1 MKLRSAYLASAL
13 VLAAVITAP
22 ASAQQTDWSK
32 RVTLSTMGGH
42 VLGNPLAK
50 NRLVE
55 YVSYTCNHC
64 AAFEV
69 ASKTPLKSGYITKGH
84 VSAEVRNY
92 VRDAVDFTAALL
104 ARCGGRTKFFGNHN
118 ALMAS
123 QNIWL
128 KTVQSTSPEV
138 QKTWYQGEINARLKK
153 IAADVGFYG
162 IIAKRGITK
171 AQANVCL
178 ADKDAQDKILAMTK
192 YGTETVKIT
201 GTPSFTIN
209 DKLLDAVHSW
219 PTLQPALAAL
229 PLK

>member
-1 MKLRSAYLASAL
+1 MKYRSAYLASAL
-13 VLAAVITAP
+13 TAAAAMISP

-32 RVTLSTMGGH
+32 RVTQSSIGGH
-42 VLGNPLAK
+42 VMGNPLAK

-55 YVSYTCNHC
+55 YVSYTCSHC
-64 AAFEV
+64 ADFEV
-69 ASKTPLKSGYITKGH
+69 ASKIPLKSQFIAKGN

-92 VRDAVDFTAALL
+92 VRDAVDFTAAVL

-123 QNIWL
+123 QDKWL
-128 KTVQSTSPEV
+128 KTVMATPQDV
-138 QKTWYQGEINARLKK
+138 QKTWYEGDLNGRLVK
-153 IAADVGFYG
+153 IANAVGFYP
-162 IIAKRGITK
+162 IMAKRGITK

-192 YGTETVKIT
+192 YGTEVVKIT

-209 DKLLDAVHSW
+209 DKLLDKVHSW
-219 PTLQPALAAL
+219 PALQPALAAL
-229 PLK
+229 PTK

>member
-13 VLAAVITAP
+13 ATAIVMIAP
-22 ASAQQTDWSK
+22 ASAQQSDWAK
-32 RVTLSTMGGH
+32 RVTVSSTGGH
-42 VLGNPLAK
+42 VLGNPLAQ

-69 ASKTPLKSGYITKGH
+69 ASKGPLKSGYIAKGD
-84 VSAEVRNY
+84 VSTEVRNY

-123 QNIWL
+123 QGVWL

-138 QKTWYQGEINARLKK
+138 QKTWYEGDTNARLRK

-162 IIAKRGITK
+162 IMSKRGISK
-171 AQANVCL
+171 AEANTCL
-178 ADKDAQDKILAMTK
+178 ADKESQDQILAMTK
-192 YGTETVKIT
+192 YGAETVKIT
-201 GTPSFTIN
+201 GTPSFTMN
-209 DKLLDAVHSW
+209 GKLLDKVHSW
-219 PTLQPALAAL
+219 PALQPVLAAL
-229 PLK
+229 PTK

>member
-1 MKLRSAYLASAL
+1 MKLRSAYLASAIL
-13 VLAAVITAP
+13 TAAAMSAP
-22 ASAQQTDWSK
+22 ASAQQTDWTK
-32 RVTLSTMGGH
+32 RVTMSPMGGH

-69 ASKTPLKSGYITKGH
+69 ASKTPLKSGFIAKGH
-84 VSAEVRNY
+84 VSTEVRNY
-92 VRDAVDFTAALL
+92 VRDAVDFTAATL
-104 ARCGGRTKFFGNHN
+104 ARCGGPTKFFGNHN

-123 QNIWL
+123 QGKWL
-128 KTVQSTSPEV
+128 NTVMAASPEV
-138 QKTWYQGEINARLKK
+138 QKTWYEGEPNTRLKK

-162 IIAKRGITK
+162 IMAKRGFSK
-171 AQANVCL
+171 AQTNACL
-178 ADKDAQDKILAMTK
+178 VDKKAQDQILAMTK

-209 DKLLDAVHSW
+209 DKLIAKVHSW
-219 PTLQPALAAL
+219 PALQPVLAAL
-229 PLK
+229 PKQ